1 MLLPAGW
8 SFAASTGD
16 VGAVNPSAGGGI
28 LADWIWASP
37 PAGSISFT
45 WTENVRTGTTGRVA
59 LVAGAEV
66 RQSGATIPLLAQPA
80 PLSLVTAATRRT
92 ADSDGDGKIS
102 LFRAHAR
109 D

>member
-1 MLLPAGW
+1 
-8 SFAASTGD
+8 
-16 VGAVNPSAGGGI
+16 
-28 LADWIWASP
+28 
-37 PAGSISFT
+37 
-45 WTENVRTGTTGRVA
+45 
-59 LVAGAEV
+59 V

-80 PLSLVTAATRRT
+80 PLSLVTAATRHT